1 MPLRIAIL
9 ECDTP
14 LTNTRSRY
22 GGYGGV
28 FAALLNAGARSLDLD
43 KSELHISTWDV
54 VERQEYPSLD
64 DVDAVL
70 ITGSRYDSFAD
81 IPWVNRLVEVT
92 RQILAQDRVRIIGV
106 CFGHQIVGRAMG
118 VKVGR
123 SNRGWE
129 ASVCEVELTAK
140 GKELFGKDTLS
151 INQMHK
157 DIVFTYPLEVE
168 ALGSSPRCE
177 VQGML
182 IPKRVI
188 TVQGHPEFNAEIVTE
203 LLEARHKQG
212 IFDDEIYEDA
222 MRRVGKAQDGVL
234 VSGVFLKFLLD
245 RL

>member
-14 LTNTRSRY
+14 LTNTRTKY

-28 FAALLNAGARSLDLD
+28 FTALLHAGAQSIGLD

-54 VERQEYPSLD
+54 VDKQEYPALA

-70 ITGSRYDSFAD
+70 ITGSKHNSFDD
-81 IPWVNRLVEVT
+81 IPWINRLVEFTQQV
-92 RQILAQDRVRIIGV
+92 LAQEWVRIIGV

-129 ASVCEVELTAK
+129 ASVCEVELTAR
-140 GKELFGKDTLS
+140 GKEIFGKEKLR

-157 DIVFTYPLEVE
+157 DIVFNYPAEVE
-168 ALGSSPRCE
+168 PLGSSPRCE

-182 IPKRVI
+182 ISKRVI
-188 TVQGHPEFNAEIVTE
+188 TIQGHPEFNADIVSE
-203 LLEARHKQG
+203 LLDARHKQG
-212 IFDDEIYEDA
+212 IFDDKTYEDA
-222 MRRVGKAQDGVL
+222 MDRVRREQDGVL

-245 RL
+245 RV

>member
-14 LTNTRSRY
+14 LPHTRAQY

-28 FAALLNAGARSLDLD
+28 FTALLHAGAQSIDLA

-54 VERQEYPSLD
+54 VAQQAYPSLA

-70 ITGSRYDSFAD
+70 MTGSKHNSFD
-81 IPWVNRLVEVT
+81 DTPWITRLVAFTQQV
-92 RQILAQDRVRIIGV
+92 LAQERVRIIGV

-118 VKVGR
+118 VRVGR
-123 SNRGWE
+123 SDRGWE
-129 ASVCEVELTAK
+129 ASVCEVELTAR
-140 GKELFGKDTLS
+140 GREVFGREKLS

-157 DIVFTYPLEVE
+157 DIVFAYPPEVQP
-168 ALGSSPRCE
+168 LGSSPRCE

-182 IPKRVI
+182 LPQRVI
-188 TVQGHPEFNAEIVTE
+188 TVQGHPEFNREIVTE
-203 LLEARHKQG
+203 LLEARHEQG
-212 IFDDEIYEDA
+212 IFDDAIFEDA
-222 MRRVGKAQDGVL
+222 MRRVGREQDGVL

>member
-14 LTNTRSRY
+14 LTNTRTKY

-28 FAALLNAGARSLDLD
+28 FTALLNAGAQSINLDT
-43 KSELHISTWDV
+43 SELHISTWDV
-54 VERQEYPSLD
+54 VDKQEYPALA

-70 ITGSRYDSFAD
+70 ITGSKHNSFDD
-81 IPWVNRLVEVT
+81 IPWINRLVEYTQQV
-92 RQILAQDRVRIIGV
+92 LAQERVRIIGV

-123 SNRGWE
+123 SDRGWE
-129 ASVCEVELTAK
+129 ASVCEVELTARGRK
-140 GKELFGKDTLS
+140 IFGKDKLS

-157 DIVFTYPLEVE
+157 DIVFTYPPGVE
-168 ALGSSPRCE
+168 PLGSSHRCE

-188 TVQGHPEFNAEIVTE
+188 TIQGHPEFNADIVSE

-212 IFDDEIYEDA
+212 IFDDKTYEDA
-222 MRRVGKAQDGVL
+222 MHRVGREQDGVL

>member
-14 LTNTRSRY
+14 LTNTRTKY

-28 FAALLNAGARSLDLD
+28 FTTLLNAGSKSIGLDRHELD
-43 KSELHISTWDV
+43 ISTWEV
-54 VERQEYPSLD
+54 VDKQEYPSLE

-70 ITGSRYDSFAD
+70 ITGSRHNSFD
-81 IPWVNRLVEVT
+81 DVPWINRLVEFTQQV
-92 RQILAQDRVRIIGV
+92 LAQDRVRIIGV

-123 SNRGWE
+123 SDRGWE
-129 ASVCEVELTAK
+129 ASVCKMDLTAK
-140 GKELFGKDTLS
+140 GKELFGKDKLR
-151 INQMHK
+151 IHQMHK
-157 DIVFTYPLEVE
+157 DIVFTYPPEVE
-168 ALGSSPRCE
+168 PLGSSPRCE

-188 TVQGHPEFNAEIVTE
+188 TIQGHPEFNVEIVTE

-212 IFDDEIYEDA
+212 IFDDKTYEDA
-222 MRRVGKAQDGVL
+222 MHRVGREQDGVL

>member
-14 LTNTRSRY
+14 LPNTRSQY

-28 FAALLNAGARSLDLD
+28 FTALLTAGAHSISLNR
-43 KSELHISTWDV
+43 SELHISTWDV
-54 VERQEYPSLD
+54 VDKQEYPSLD

-70 ITGSRYDSFAD
+70 MTGSKYDSFAD
-81 IPWVNRLVEVT
+81 IPWINRLVEFT
-92 RQILAQDRVRIIGV
+92 QQILAQDCVRIIGV

-123 SNRGWE
+123 SNWGWE
-129 ASVCEVELTAK
+129 VSVCEVELTAK
-140 GKELFGKDTLS
+140 GKELFGKDKLS

-157 DIVFTYPLEVE
+157 DIVFTYPPEVE
-168 ALGSSPRCE
+168 PLGSSPRCE

-188 TVQGHPEFNAEIVTE
+188 TIQGHPEFNAEIVAE

-212 IFDDEIYEDA
+212 IFDEKTYEDA
-222 MRRVGKAQDGVL
+222 IQRVGKEQDGVL

-245 RL
+245 QL